1 MRRRDFLQ
9 KILVG
14 TGSVWL
20 VSACAAPTSPA
31 APTAAPAAAP
41 TAAATAA
48 AKPASAPTSAPTTA
62 AAAKPTAPPPTT
74 APTVAAASKP
84 SATTLKM
91 LFNGADDPAFMPDF
105 DAFNR
110 LKDQYGIT
118 VDLQRVSGA
127 DIAIKSLIANQVDMS
142 MGSLASGILAVG
154 QGQSL
159 KAITSEASAPYFSM
173 VVTNDINSWS
183 DLAGKPVG
191 ITATSDGSYWTT
203 VLQLGKA
210 GVDPSSI
217 NWVTVRGTPARVD
230 ALRAGKIVGAQLQV
244 GGTLAVLKDGG
255 FKVLAQ
261 VGKDFP
267 NLLFNAFWT
276 SDSFMRDHAD
286 VVQMFVDA
294 EMQGH
299 RDIQDRSKFLA
310 VAKPVIGDQMD
321 DPTLGQ
327 AYDLLKDMN
336 IWDPNESRWN
346 ADAGNFAAKTLAD
359 FQAVEKYVE
368 FSQWGTAQF
377 VDAALKKL
385 GQYQA

>member
-1 MRRRDFLQ
+1 MQRRDLLHM
-9 KILVG
+9 ILLG
-14 TGSVWL
+14 TGGLWL
-20 VSACAAPTSPA
+20 SSACAAPNSPPPA
-31 APTAAPAAAP
+31 ATSAA
-41 TAAATAA
+41 AAATAVP
-48 AKPASAPTSAPTTA
+48 KLASAPTSAPTTA
-62 AAAKPTAPPPTT
+62 AAAKPAPTT
-74 APTVAAASKP
+74 APTVAAPSKP

-210 GVDPSSI
+210 GVDPTSI

-244 GGTLAVLKDGG
+244 GGTLGVLKDGG
-255 FKVLAQ
+255 FKVLGQ

-276 SDSFMRDHAD
+276 TDSFMRDHAD
-286 VVQMFVDA
+286 VVQTFVEM

-299 RDIQDRSKFLA
+299 RDIQDKSKFLA

-359 FQAVEKYVE
+359 FEAVEKYVE
-368 FSQWGTAQF
+368 FSQWGTTQF

-385 GQYQA
+385 GKSQA

>member
-1 MRRRDFLQ
+1 MQRRDLLQ
-9 KILVG
+9 MILL
-14 TGSVWL
+14 GSGAVW
-20 VSACAAPTSPA
+20 VASACAAPSSPAPAATSSA
-31 APTAAPAAAP
+31 APTAPAAAP
-41 TAAATAA
+41 T
-48 AKPASAPTSAPTTA
+48 SAPA
-62 AAAKPTAPPPTT
+62 A
-74 APTVAAASKP
+74 AAASKP
-84 SATTLKM
+84 SASTLKM

-154 QGQSL
+154 QGQGI

-173 VVTNDINSWS
+173 VVTKDINSWS

-230 ALRAGKIVGAQLQV
+230 ALRAGKINGAQLQV
-244 GGTLAVLKDGG
+244 GGTLSVLKDGG

-276 SDSFMRDHAD
+276 TDSFIREHAD
-286 VVQMFVDA
+286 VVQAFVEM

-299 RDIQDRSKFLA
+299 RDIQDKSKFLA

-321 DPTLGQ
+321 DPTLAQ
-327 AYDLLKDMN
+327 AYDLLKEMN
-336 IWDPNESRWN
+336 IWDPNESRWD

-368 FSQWGTAQF
+368 FSQWGTTQF
-377 VDAALKKL
+377 VEAALKKL
-385 GQYQA
+385 GQYRG

>member
-1 MRRRDFLQ
+1 
-9 KILVG
+9 
-14 TGSVWL
+14 
-20 VSACAAPTSPA
+20 
-31 APTAAPAAAP
+31 
-41 TAAATAA
+41 
-48 AKPASAPTSAPTTA
+48 
-62 AAAKPTAPPPTT
+62 
-74 APTVAAASKP
+74 
-84 SATTLKM
+84 M

-110 LKDQYGIT
+110 LKDQYGVS

-127 DIAIKSLIANQVDMS
+127 DIAIKSLVANQVDMS

-154 QGQSL
+154 QGQTL

-173 VVTNDINSWS
+173 VVTNDINSWN
-183 DLAGKPVG
+183 DLVGKPVG

-203 VLQLGKA
+203 VLELGKA

-230 ALRAGKIVGAQLQV
+230 ALRAGKINGAQLQV
-244 GGTLAVLKDGG
+244 GGTLDVLKDGG

-276 SDSFMRDHAD
+276 TDSFIKDHAD
-286 VVQMFVDA
+286 IVQAFVEM

-299 RDIQDRSKFLA
+299 RDIQDKSKFLA

-321 DPTLGQ
+321 DQTLSQ
-327 AYDLLKDMN
+327 AYDLLKEMN

-346 ADAGNFAAKTLAD
+346 AEAGNFAAKTLAD
-359 FQAVEKYVE
+359 FQAVEKNVD
-368 FSQWGTAQF
+368 FSQWGTTQF
-377 VDAALKKL
+377 VEAARQKL
-385 GQYQA
+385 GPYQA